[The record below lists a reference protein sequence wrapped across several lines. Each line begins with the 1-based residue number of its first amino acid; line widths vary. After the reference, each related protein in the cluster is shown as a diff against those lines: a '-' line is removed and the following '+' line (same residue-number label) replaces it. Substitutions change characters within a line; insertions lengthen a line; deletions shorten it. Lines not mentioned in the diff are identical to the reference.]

1 MRDFFTAVLRFL
13 LGPGSGILLFV
24 LVGLAYYL
32 AKN

>member
-1 MRDFFTAVLRFL
+1 MRDFFTAVVRFF
-13 LGPGSGILLFV
+13 LGPGSGIMLFI

>member
-1 MRDFFTAVLRFL
+1 MDWFFRFIF
-13 LGPGSGILLFV
+13 GRGSGIVLCV

>member
-1 MRDFFTAVLRFL
+1 MRDFLAAVVRFFF
-13 LGPGSGILLFV
+13 GPGSGILLFV

>member
-1 MRDFFTAVLRFL
+1 MRYIFTAILRFF

-24 LVGLAYYL
+24 MVGLAYYL

>member
-13 LGPGSGILLFV
+13 LGAGSGIFVIV
-24 LVGLAYYL
+24 LVALAYYL